1 MPANRQSII
10 YTSCYALGVLYLAF
24 QAVLTVYQL
33 GTTISDSQRIS
44 RLQQE
49 RQELAATKTTI
60 EQQATSLV
68 AISTID
74 DNLPAGYTAVVKP
87 LIIRASDSVASR

>member
-1 MPANRQSII
+1 MPVNRQSII
-10 YTSCYALGVLYLAF
+10 YISCYALGVLCLAF
-24 QAVLTVYQL
+24 QAMITVYQL

-49 RQELAATKTTI
+49 RQQLTATKTVI

-68 AISTID
+68 AISTVD
-74 DNLPAGYTAVVKP
+74 SNLPAGYTTVDKP
-87 LIIRASDSVASR
+87 LIIRTSDSVASR